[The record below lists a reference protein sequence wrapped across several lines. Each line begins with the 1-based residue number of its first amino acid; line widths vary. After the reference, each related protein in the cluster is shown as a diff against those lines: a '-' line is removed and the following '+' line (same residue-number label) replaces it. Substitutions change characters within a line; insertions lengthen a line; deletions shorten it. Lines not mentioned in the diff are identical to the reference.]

1 MNFEFIYNGE
11 LKTVDLKDNRIATF
25 EGGNTAI
32 EIDRT
37 PDGRYFMATG
47 EGKTELFVAT
57 DGKMTYVDVNSVLY
71 EFTQP
76 SQDGAAGVGAGGDMA
91 DPSKVF
97 APMPGKVVKV
107 MVSEGDEVEEK
118 AQLIIVE
125 AMKMEHVCVAKT
137 KGKVAAVNFA
147 AGDQVDTETPLI
159 ELELTE

>member
-1 MNFEFIYNGE
+1 MNFEFIHNGE

-25 EGGNTAI
+25 PDGNKTI

-37 PDGRYFMATG
+37 PDGRYFMKTG
-47 EGKTELFVAT
+47 EGTTEVFVVSNGKTTF
-57 DGKMTYVDVNSVLY
+57 VDVNSVLY

-76 SQDGAAGVGAGGDMA
+76 TQDGAAGGGGAGDLS

-107 MVSEGDEVEEK
+107 MVSVGDEVAEK

-125 AMKMEHVCVAKT
+125 AMKMEHVCIAKAN
-137 KGKVAAVNFA
+137 GKVTAVNFA
-147 AGDQVDTETPLI
+147 EGDQVDTETPLI
-159 ELELTE
+159 ELELAE